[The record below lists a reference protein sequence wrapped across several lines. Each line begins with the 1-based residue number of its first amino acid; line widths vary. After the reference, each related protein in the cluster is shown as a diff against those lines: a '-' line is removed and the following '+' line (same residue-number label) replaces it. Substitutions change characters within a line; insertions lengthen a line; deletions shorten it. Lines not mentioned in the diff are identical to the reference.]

1 MMAGGV
7 VFSQQMSQLRSAF
20 LLCVGVG
27 LIPTFADVAQSATDP
42 LPFERYQVILDR
54 KPFGAAAA
62 QDMTATIV
70 QPAPDSFAKN
80 LKLSTII
87 EMDDGS
93 IKVGFVDTRSGK
105 SYMMAA
111 GESQDG
117 IEVVTA
123 NWADEEAVLKQGDEM
138 ALIKFATGDVQAIAP
153 GASPRSSAGANT
165 GPARPTWEERRRAR
179 AAQPPPTPVEPPKP
193 KYTGEELTKHLQEYQ
208 MEVIR
213 QGLPPLPIPLTPEMD
228 AKLVSEGV
236 LPAQ

>member
-1 MMAGGV
+1 MVCSQPMSRMRSVFVFCAG
-7 VFSQQMSQLRSAF
+7 A
-20 LLCVGVG
+20 C
-27 LIPTFADVAQSATDP
+27 LIVAPVRGARAATE
-42 LPFERYQVILDR
+42 PFPFDRYRVILDR
-54 KPFGAAAA
+54 KPFGALPVQEVAAP
-62 QDMTATIV
+62 T
-70 QPAPDSFAKN
+70 QPQAESFAKS
-80 LKLSTII
+80 LRLSTII

-93 IKVGFVDTRSGK
+93 VKVGFVDTRSGK

-117 IEVVTA
+117 IEVITA
-123 NWADEEAVLKQGDEM
+123 NWTDEEAVLKQGEEM
-138 ALIKFATGDVQAIAP
+138 ALIKFATGDVRAITPGAP
-153 GASPRSSAGANT
+153 GRPSASTASPSS
-165 GPARPTWEERRRAR
+165 RPTWEERRRAR
-179 AAQPPPTPVEPPKP
+179 AAPPPPAEPPPKP